1 MLDQDISTADARR
14 LLSVGPRQLA
24 LATPDVIGPSGWTRR
39 GFLQAVGLGVGGG
52 ALTGALGDGFL
63 PNATAILGAPELPGA
78 RGVPTRDETR
88 R

>member
-1 MLDQDISTADARR
+1 VAIVDVTIAYCWAIDERR
-14 LLSVGPRQLA
+14 R
-24 LATPDVIGPSGWTRR
+24 DV
-39 GFLQAVGLGVGGG
+39 
-52 ALTGALGDGFL
+52 LGDGFL